1 MRRKEITSRILGGIA
16 LAFSMIAFVLGTAPF
31 TPGMFLSFIAL
42 PLAVLSYFLG
52 ARRVALLAGYWITA
66 SFLVVPVSRLFQIRI
81 DYLLVLLGVS
91 GLVLTA
97 ILYVAYNRTNSVS
110 SELNR

>member
-1 MRRKEITSRILGGIA
+1 MRRKEISARVLGGAA
-16 LAFSMIAFVLGTAPF
+16 LVLSVAAFILGTAPF
-31 TPGMFLSFIAL
+31 TPAMFFSVIAL

-66 SFLVVPVSRLFQIRI
+66 SFLIVPVSRLFQIRI

-97 ILYVAYNRTNSVS
+97 ILFVAYNRTNSVS
-110 SELNR
+110 SEINR